1 VVSESRLTPDIA
13 GRDHVRGA
21 AGSPM
26 RLLIYGDYEC
36 PYTRKALISVAQV
49 RGELGDAF
57 IYAFRNFPLTEI
69 HPHALHA
76 ALAAEAADLQ
86 GKFWEMHDLLF
97 QRQHALADADLAR
110 HAKETGL
117 DEDRFR
123 ADFAE
128 RKGLPRIEADAA
140 SGVRIGVEGTPS
152 LFINGN
158 PHRDSY
164 EPANLINALR
174 AASER
179 PGR

>member
-1 VVSESRLTPDIA
+1 
-13 GRDHVRGA
+13 
-21 AGSPM
+21 M

-49 RGELGDAF
+49 RGELGDDF
-57 IYAFRNFPLTEI
+57 TYAFRNFPLTEI

-97 QRQHALADADLAR
+97 QRQHALADEDLAT
-110 HAKETGL
+110 HAREIGL

-123 ADFAE
+123 TDFAD
-128 RKGLPRIEADAA
+128 RRGLPRIESDVA
-140 SGVRIGVEGTPS
+140 SGVRSGVEGTPS
-152 LFINGN
+152 LFINGT

-164 EPANLINALR
+164 DPANLIYALR
-174 AASER
+174 SA
-179 PGR
+179 PK